1 MNQLLLE
8 ILLPYVD
15 VVARLI
21 GYFVMVAAGAM
32 AGAWTGLVMLKVMTL
47 PFIWAWE
54 GINDWLNDRP
64 KLPADREFSDTD
76 SDGVRSDST
85 K

>member
-1 MNQLLLE
+1 MNQIFLD
-8 ILLPYVD
+8 IILPYVD

-21 GYFVMVAAGAM
+21 GYVVMVGAGAM
-32 AGAWTGLVMLKVMTL
+32 AGAWTGLVLIKVTTL
-47 PFIWAWE
+47 PLVWAWE

-76 SDGVRSDST
+76 SDGVRSEAA